1 VEVSGARFF
10 HAGSFVFAIHQ
21 DRRSSPICHR
31 FCRLPSRGRQM
42 SLEIKELIA
51 EREIERYQLHSS
63 HLNEQMVHVL
73 KTIGFDKRY
82 QRGVGQYL
90 YDEHDAKYLDL
101 LSGWGVFAIGRNHPT
116 VREALK
122 AVLDSELPNLVQMGV
137 SVLSGVLAER
147 LLEFVPHLDKVFFS
161 NSGTEAVEAAIKFA
175 RTATRRP
182 GIVYCSHA
190 FHGLSYGSLSLNGD
204 PNFRE
209 GFGPLLPECI
219 EIPFNDLAALEKAL
233 ASHTI
238 AAFIVEPVQG
248 KGVII
253 PNDGY
258 LRDAFELCR
267 KYGALFVADEIQTGL
282 GRTGRF
288 LASEHWG
295 IEPDMVLLAK
305 SLSGGQVPVGAVLTH
320 KWVFD
325 KVFNNMTRA
334 VVHGSTFSKNDLAM
348 AAGLATLRVIESERL
363 IDRSAQLGKRLL
375 LAFEEMSRRHEL
387 IKSVRGKGLM
397 IGVEF
402 GSPRSAR
409 LRASWNLLETAHSGL
424 FCQLIVIP
432 LFNDHKLL
440 TQVAGHGGH
449 TIKLLPSLTISDEDC
464 DWIEQSF
471 EAVIAGAH
479 RTTGAVWKLGKTLV
493 GNAVRARSTAPL
505 RARCG
510 LALADGPAK

>member
-1 VEVSGARFF
+1 MRFD
-10 HAGSFVFAIHQ
+10 I
-21 DRRSSPICHR
+21 R
-31 FCRLPSRGRQM
+31 
-42 SLEIKELIA
+42 ELIA
-51 EREIERYQLHSS
+51 EREIERYDLHSS

-90 YDEHDAKYLDL
+90 YDEHGEKYLDL
-101 LSGWGVFAIGRNHPT
+101 LGGWGVFAIGRNHPT
-116 VREALK
+116 VRDALK
-122 AVLDSELPNLVQMGV
+122 AVLESELPNLVQMDV

-175 RTATRRP
+175 RAATRRP

-190 FHGLSYGSLSLNGD
+190 FHGLTYGSLSLNGD
-204 PNFRE
+204 ENFRA
-209 GFGPLLPECI
+209 GFGPLLPQCF
-219 EIPFNDLAALEKAL
+219 EIAFNDLAALEQAL
-233 ASHTI
+233 ASRSI

-253 PNDGY
+253 PDDGY
-258 LRDAFELCR
+258 LQGAFEVCR
-267 KYGALFVADEIQTGL
+267 KYGTLFVADEIQTGL

-305 SLSGGQVPVGAVLTH
+305 SLSGGHVPVGAVLTH

-325 KVFNNMTRA
+325 KVFNRMARA

-348 AAGLATLRVIESERL
+348 AAGLATLQVIESERL
-363 IDRSAQLGKRLL
+363 IDKSAQHGKRLL
-375 LAFEEMSRRHEL
+375 RSFEEMSRRHEL

-402 GSPRSAR
+402 GSPRSSR
-409 LRASWNLLETAHSGL
+409 LRASWNLLETASSGL

-432 LFNDHKLL
+432 LFNDHKVL
-440 TQVAGHGGH
+440 TQVAGHGNH
-449 TIKLLPSLTISDEDC
+449 TIKLLPSLTISGDDC
-464 DWIEQSF
+464 GWIEQSF
-471 EAVIAGAH
+471 DAVIASAH
-479 RTTGAVWKLGKTLV
+479 RTTGAIWKLGKTLV
-493 GNAVRARSTAPL
+493 RNAVRTRPTAQL
-505 RARCG
+505 RGRGG
-510 LALADGPAK
+510 LALADGVME